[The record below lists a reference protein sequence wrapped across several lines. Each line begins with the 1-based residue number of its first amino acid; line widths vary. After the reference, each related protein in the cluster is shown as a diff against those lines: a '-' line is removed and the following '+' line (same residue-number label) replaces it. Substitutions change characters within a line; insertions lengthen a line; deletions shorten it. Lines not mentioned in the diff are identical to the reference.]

1 MRSINELRYRV
12 VDGPSSLG
20 AVRRSRRWDWLQAT
34 FPKIES
40 MSVIDLGGTMESW
53 LRAPIRPASV
63 HVVNLD
69 PPPLEIPDWI
79 RADQAD
85 ACRLPAR
92 IATGS
97 YDLVFSNSVI
107 EHVGGHA
114 ERMRFADTVHRL
126 ADRHWVQTPYRYFP
140 VEPHWLFPRVPVPA
154 LGRARRGRQTVAVGQ
169 PTIIESRGR
178 ASRGARR
185 RTAQPVGDGLLF
197 PCLGAA
203 LRAHDEPDQVND
215 RRQAVAC
222 APRLPA
228 GPPAAHGSF
237 LRPPWPRG

>member
-1 MRSINELRYRV
+1 
-12 VDGPSSLG
+12 
-20 AVRRSRRWDWLQAT
+20 
-34 FPKIES
+34 

-140 VEPHWLFPRVPVPA
+140 VEPHWLFPGFQFLPLAVRAEVARRWPLASLRSSSHEDGLRGA
-154 LGRARRGRQTVAVGQ
+154 LGV
-169 PTIIESRGR
+169 ELLSRSEMAFYFP
-178 ASRGARR
+178 AS
-185 RTAQPVGDGLLF
+185 
-197 PCLGAA
+197 A
-203 LRAHDEPDQVND
+203 LRLE
-215 RRQAVAC
+215 RMMSLIKSMIAVK
-222 APRLPA
+222 P
-228 GPPAAHGSF
+228 
-237 LRPPWPRG
+237 